1 VRSRFRPHVLVVE
14 DDPKTARI
22 IRLYLEAERFQ
33 VSLADEGPAALAFA
47 REHHPDI
54 MLLDLMLPKID
65 GLELCAKL
73 REESEIPIIMV
84 TARSTEDD
92 RITGLSAGA
101 DDYLIKPFSPRELV
115 ARVHAVLRRATD
127 DGPKRRRRFAF
138 DSLELDAAAHSLR
151 VDGVDVHLTPTEFS
165 LLESLCR
172 NAGGAVSRD
181 RLIESAFGVDFDGSP
196 RTIDVH
202 IASLR
207 KKLGDDG
214 DRRFIET
221 VSGIGY
227 RFTARRK

>member
-1 VRSRFRPHVLVVE
+1 MRSRFRPHVLIVE

-22 IRLYLEAERFQ
+22 IRLYLEAERFL

-54 MLLDLMLPKID
+54 MLLDLMLPKLD
-65 GLELCAKL
+65 GLELCARL

-127 DGPKRRRRFAF
+127 DGSKRRRRLAF
-138 DSLELDAAAHSLR
+138 DGLLLDAIAHSLC
-151 VDGVDVHLTPTEFS
+151 VDGADVHLTPTEFS

-214 DRRFIET
+214 GRRFIET
-221 VSGIGY
+221 VSGVGY
-227 RFTARRK
+227 RFAARRK

>member
-1 VRSRFRPHVLVVE
+1 VRSRVRPHVLVVE

-22 IRLYLEAERFQ
+22 IKLYLEAERFQ

-47 REHHPDI
+47 REQHPDI
-54 MLLDLMLPKID
+54 MLLDLMLPKLD
-65 GLELCAKL
+65 GLALCTKL
-73 REESEIPIIMV
+73 RQESEIPIIMV

-92 RITGLSAGA
+92 RITGLQAGA

-115 ARVHAVLRRATD
+115 ARVQAVLRRATD
-127 DGPKRRRRFAF
+127 DGSRRRRRFAF
-138 DSLELDAAAHSLR
+138 DGLELDGTAHSLR
-151 VDGVDVHLTPTEFS
+151 VDGKDVRLTPTEFS

-172 NAGGAVSRD
+172 SAGNAVSRD

-207 KKLGDDG
+207 KKIGDDG

>member
-1 VRSRFRPHVLVVE
+1 MRSRVRPHVLVVE

-33 VSLADEGPAALAFA
+33 VSLADEGLAALAFA
-47 REHHPDI
+47 LEHHPDI
-54 MLLDLMLPKID
+54 MLLDLMLPKLD
-65 GLELCAKL
+65 GLALCAKL
-73 REESEIPIIMV
+73 RAESEIPIIMV

-92 RITGLSAGA
+92 RITGLKAGA

-115 ARVHAVLRRATD
+115 ARVQAVLRRAAD
-127 DGPKRRRRFAF
+127 DGSRRRRRFAF
-138 DSLELDAAAHSLR
+138 DGLELDGAAHSLR
-151 VDGVDVHLTPTEFS
+151 VDGNDVRLTPTEFS

-207 KKLGDDG
+207 KKLGHDSE
-214 DRRFIET
+214 RRFIET
-221 VSGIGY
+221 VSRIGY
-227 RFTARRK
+227 RFVARRT

>member
-1 VRSRFRPHVLVVE
+1 VRWRARPHVLVVE
-14 DDPKTARI
+14 DDPKTAHI
-22 IRLYLEAERFQ
+22 IKLYLEAERFQ

-54 MLLDLMLPKID
+54 MLLDLMLPKLD
-65 GLELCAKL
+65 GLALCATL
-73 REESEIPIIMV
+73 RQESEIPIIMV

-92 RITGLSAGA
+92 RVTGLGAGA

-115 ARVHAVLRRATD
+115 ARVQAVLRRAAD

-138 DSLELDAAAHSLR
+138 EGLELDGTAHSLY
-151 VDGVDVHLTPTEFS
+151 VDGREVRLTPTEFS

-172 NAGGAVSRD
+172 SAGSAVSRD
-181 RLIESAFGVDFDGSP
+181 RLIQSAFGIDFDGSP

-207 KKLGDDG
+207 KKLGDDSE
-214 DRRFIET
+214 RRFIAT

-227 RFTARRK
+227 RFTARHK